1 VVAVALKEEIKSMI
15 VKSGLTMN
23 EVVQRINEKYDRNDS
38 LSNLSNKLTRG
49 TLKYREAEEIADA
62 IGYRIEWIKQNDRT

>member
-1 VVAVALKEEIKSMI
+1 MALKEEIKSMI

-49 TLKYREAEEIADA
+49 TLKYREAEEIAEA
-62 IGYRIEWIKQNDRT
+62 IGYRIEWMKQNDRP